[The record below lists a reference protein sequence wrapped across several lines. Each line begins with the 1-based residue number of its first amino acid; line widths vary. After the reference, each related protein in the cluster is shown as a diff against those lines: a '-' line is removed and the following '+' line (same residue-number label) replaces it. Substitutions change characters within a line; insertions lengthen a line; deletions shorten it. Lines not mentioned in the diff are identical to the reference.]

1 MEYKYVCMA
10 QVDVYIIYI
19 IYIFYF
25 LSSLTVFGF
34 VFVFFFGQ
42 VGLLSGFKTNSR
54 TVAIINIYT
63 HTTFLV

>member
-34 VFVFFFGQ
+34 VFVFFWPSWAL
-42 VGLLSGFKTNSR
+42 VGL
-54 TVAIINIYT
+54 
-63 HTTFLV
+63 